1 MNARRSFLV
10 VAAVLFSTVVITA
23 LMVPSPADGQDDDD
37 LVEEGRQLY
46 STGCS
51 SCHGADG
58 SGTVAQDG
66 EIRGPSLHESGEA
79 SAYYYLSTG
88 RMPLSDSDDQPQRTD
103 PPYTPEEIEALVAF
117 VGSLGD
123 GPPLP
128 MVDPEGADLA
138 EGGALFRANCQAC
151 HSAAGVGG
159 ALSYGE
165 AAPSLQ
171 PSNPTQIGAAVRAG
185 PGQMPAF
192 GNDVLSDA
200 ELDAVAAYVLYLQSP
215 EDPGG
220 LPIGR
225 TGPIPEGFV
234 AWTVGMVALVIM
246 VVWIGTRAPIRRRKA
261 QGGRHPA

>member
-1 MNARRSFLV
+1 MKARRSCPV
-10 VAAVLFSTVVITA
+10 VAAVLGATVVMTA
-23 LMVPSPADGQDDDD
+23 LLAPSPADGQGDDD

-46 STGCS
+46 LTGCS

-58 SGTVAQDG
+58 EGAVAPGG
-66 EIRGPSLHESGEA
+66 EIRGPSLESSGEA

-88 RMPLSDSDDQPQRTD
+88 RMPLSNSDDQPQRSE
-103 PPYTPEEIEALVAF
+103 PAYTPDEIEALVAF
-117 VGSLGD
+117 VASLGD

-128 MVDPEGADLA
+128 QVDPEDADLA
-138 EGGALFRANCQAC
+138 EGGELFRTNCQAC
-151 HSAAGVGG
+151 HSASGAGG

-171 PSNPTQIGAAVRAG
+171 SAEPRQIGAAARAG
-185 PGQMPAF
+185 PGEMPAF
-192 GNDVLSDA
+192 GTDVLSNG
-200 ELDAVAAYVLYLQSP
+200 ELDAITAYVLYLQSP

-234 AWTVGMVALVIM
+234 AWGVGMVALVIC

-261 QGGRHPA
+261 GGASHV